1 MRNIVRIELLG
12 TTGCHLCEVAEKIAK
27 KIAPVLGYGIN
38 YVDIASD
45 DALIE
50 QYGIRIPVLR
60 LADQELG
67 WPFDESQL
75 IQWLEA
81 LPKTK

>member
-1 MRNIVRIELLG
+1 VQIELLG

-27 KIAPVLGYGIN
+27 QIVPVLGYTLV

-50 QYGIRIPVLR
+50 KYGVRIPVLR
-60 LADQELG
+60 SANQNELG
-67 WPFDESQL
+67 WPFDETQL
-75 IQWLEA
+75 IHWLEA
-81 LPKTK
+81 LQN